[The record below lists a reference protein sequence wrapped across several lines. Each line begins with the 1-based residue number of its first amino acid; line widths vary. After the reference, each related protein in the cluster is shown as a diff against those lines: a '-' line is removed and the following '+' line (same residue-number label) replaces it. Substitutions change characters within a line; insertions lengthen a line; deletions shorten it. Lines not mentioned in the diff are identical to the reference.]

1 MLEPT
6 NLEIACSPGISYS
19 VWQTEPI
26 FSTESRTILTIS
38 VISLSLIPTQLT
50 SSSSSHQSLS
60 GSDSIQFKSIRINL
74 HPPVLHL
81 SISTSST
88 RPQKIFSTKRGL
100 DSSLVR
106 SLSFNFHSSSTL
118 FKKNKKKKIAI
129 FHATRTRFIGS
140 KTGAKILTKTLTFPP
155 RIHPL

>member
-50 SSSSSHQSLS
+50 SSSSSSHQSS
-60 GSDSIQFKSIRINL
+60 TTSDSIQFKLYSPRNGG
-74 HPPVLHL
+74 VLFRFFL
-81 SISTSST
+81 LVRSLSST
-88 RPQKIFSTKRGL
+88 IFFNSLKKKKIKNKKENLLSTQRGL
-100 DSSLVR
+100 DSSR
-106 SLSFNFHSSSTL
+106 
-118 FKKNKKKKIAI
+118 
-129 FHATRTRFIGS
+129 
-140 KTGAKILTKTLTFPP
+140 TGAKILTKTLTFPP

>member
-50 SSSSSHQSLS
+50 SSSSSHQSLNV
-60 GSDSIQFKSIRINL
+60 SDSIQFKSIRINL
-74 HPPVLHL
+74 HHPVLHL

-100 DSSLVR
+100 DSLVR